1 MTTIE
6 YQDSD
11 IIILYPYTFTGERD
25 MYVRQLHPFWSQSSP
40 SDYKLLVDRVTRK
53 VLQASN
59 EYYLAKYAAIE
70 SSLIGDVLILG
81 GGLQTL
87 DAFLVT
93 GTNWKWVEINSYL
106 ASIVPANGT
115 MHEGDANDL
124 DFLATL
130 GTFDTI
136 LVDFPVNNSLTDY
149 SSLLNPGGTVIYFT
163 L

>member
-6 YQDSD
+6 YQDRD
-11 IIILYPYTFTGERD
+11 IIVLYPYTFTGERD

-40 SDYKLLVDRVTRK
+40 GDYKLLVDRITRK

-59 EYYLAKYAAIE
+59 EYYLAKYEALE
-70 SSLIGDVLILG
+70 PSLTGDVLILG
-81 GGLQTL
+81 SGLQTL
-87 DAFLVT
+87 DAYLVT
-93 GTNWKWVEINSYL
+93 GSSWKWVEINSYL
-106 ASIVPANGT
+106 ASIIPVNGT

-124 DFLATL
+124 EFLATL

-136 LVDFPVNNSLTDY
+136 LVDFPVSNPLTDY
-149 SSLLNPGGTVIYFT
+149 SSLLNVGGTIIYFT